1 MMLFDLVIVIVLSLS
16 SFVGES
22 RGEITQ
28 NNKNIMSFVNYTPH
42 KINLVTSLGLEI
54 TWESKG
60 SARVKE
66 NQNLVRTEIPGI
78 ELREVVYGEIEGLPE
93 VKEGQLVIVSFLVKQ
108 ANSQLPNPR
117 QDLVSP
123 DTGASCIR
131 ENGQIKA
138 VTGFLV

>member
-1 MMLFDLVIVIVLSLS
+1 M
-16 SFVGES
+16 
-22 RGEITQ
+22 
-28 NNKNIMSFVNYTPH
+28 NFVNYTPH
-42 KINLVTSLGLEI
+42 EINLVTSLGLKI
-54 TWESKG
+54 TFESKG

-66 NQNLVRTEIPGI
+66 NQKLVRMEKPGI

-108 ANSQLPNPR
+108 ANSLLSNPR
-117 QDLVSP
+117 QDLISP